1 MAKGFG
7 VLLVLFG
14 ALVCVHQHH
23 EGVFVVEAGEV
34 AAVAPVLVSSV
45 VYAKPADGYVNAAV
59 RYVNADN
66 GYMNPVV
73 RYINPVY
80 NYIYPTDGYM
90 NPMVRYV
97 NAGGLTEVSAR
108 DRLQQIYLAEVGV
121 RELTGRNDGN
131 RVAEYLRY
139 TDLDEGYVWCASF
152 VSWVFGQAGYPEPRT
167 AWSPALF
174 PAKRVI
180 WRRGDEVRPPEPH
193 SGARHLRISS
203 AKPGTDDTNIKD
215 RVSIPQKGD
224 VFGIYFNS
232 VKRIAH
238 AGFVDEWG
246 DKFVITVEGN
256 TNEAGSREGDGVYRK
271 RRLISSIYRVSSWF

>member
-14 ALVCVHQHH
+14 ALVCVHQRN
-23 EGVFVVEAGEV
+23 EGVFVGEV
-34 AAVAPVLVSSV
+34 STAGVYVKAVKRYVKPVKAYAKVVEPSVEELAGFYVKSVDPYVNAALRYMKPAEAEERV
-45 VYAKPADGYVNAAV
+45 VYVNTADPYAKPAKAYVNGV
-59 RYVNADN
+59 D
-66 GYMNPVV
+66 
-73 RYINPVY
+73 
-80 NYIYPTDGYM
+80 
-90 NPMVRYV
+90 
-97 NAGGLTEVSAR
+97 EVELSAR
-108 DRLQQIYLAEVGV
+108 DRLQAIYMAEVGV
-121 RELTGRNDGN
+121 RDLSGRNDGE

-139 TDLDEGYVWCASF
+139 TDLGEGYAWCASF
-152 VSWVFGQAGYPEPRT
+152 VSWVYGQAGFAEPRT

-180 WRRGDEVRPPEPH
+180 WRRGDITR
-193 SGARHLRISS
+193 S
-203 AKPGTDDTNIKD
+203 
-215 RVSIPQKGD
+215 SIPKKGD

-246 DKFVITVEGN
+246 DKYVVTVEGN

-271 RRLISSIYRVSSWF
+271 LRPVSSIYRVAKWL